1 MPRLANRPFFEDD
14 VADDDKTRLLEEAN
28 RALEARLLETERRL
42 TSEREKALEAEL
54 KSREGQAVSAGVENA
69 LKDAQDK
76 IRQGKREM
84 DLEAARQGAEG
95 RARDLERRLAEER
108 EMWVTMLKEHMSRA
122 GDSKP
127 LLQEIAALKTDIA
140 RRDEELSAIKEKAL
154 KGGGDQKALQKE
166 NVSIKDVLAREQS
179 LRAARED
186 EIKLLRQTLEGH
198 DKEWARREENASIQ
212 LTSLQQ
218 ALTQKEVE
226 VEELRAQV
234 ESARKDLE
242 RAGNNPSSP
251 DVERDKIVL
260 QKRLREQ
267 QEFQKLLN
275 GRIEELEK
283 EMGRRDAMI
292 QSVQAENED
301 HKKKLADLTAGKD
314 AETRLLRENLQRLGR
329 QNKELLSKLQETA
342 RAAPPPSLTPGPGPI
357 NPNLQEMM
365 TNLEDSLSN
374 RDRMLSDQQKSIE
387 EKRGLIEGL
396 FGDLRSL
403 DDQAVALLEEKNRQ
417 TEQMKERI
425 ASLSSDNER
434 LKRLL
439 ESRPG
444 APPSP

>member
-1 MPRLANRPFFEDD
+1 MVGCETPRLANRPFFGDD
-14 VADDDKTRLLEEAN
+14 VAEDDKTRQLEEAN

-42 TSEREKALEAEL
+42 TSEREKALQAEL

-84 DLEAARQGAEG
+84 ELEAARQAAEG

-140 RRDEELSAIKEKAL
+140 RRDEELSALKEKAL
-154 KGGGDQKALQKE
+154 KGGGDQKALLKE

-179 LRAARED
+179 LRSARED

-226 VEELRAQV
+226 VKELRAQV
-234 ESARKDLE
+234 DSARKDLE
-242 RAGNNPSSP
+242 REGNNPSSP
-251 DVERDKIVL
+251 DVERDKVVL
-260 QKRLREQ
+260 QKRLHEQ
-267 QEFQKLLN
+267 QEFQK
-275 GRIEELEK
+275 LEK
-283 EMGRRDAMI
+283 EMGRRDALI
-292 QSVQAENED
+292 QSVQAENESQ
-301 HKKKLADLTAGKD
+301 KKKLADLTAGKD

-329 QNKELLSKLQETA
+329 QNKELLSKLQATA
-342 RAAPPPSLTPGPGPI
+342 EAAPPPSLTPGPGPV
-357 NPNLQEMM
+357 NANLQDMM
-365 TNLEDSLSN
+365 TNLEDALSN

-417 TEQMKERI
+417 SEQMKERL
-425 ASLSSDNER
+425 ASLSSENER

-439 ESRPG
+439 DSRPG